1 MERPRLITITVLAC
15 ATAPDSLRELFYEP
29 NDMFTILNL
38 VSAGIGVSLVPRAAR
53 AMHVTGVKFAPIH
66 SSYAEWDIGMAW
78 NKKLESEIIRKFAN
92 VLSV

>member
-1 MERPRLITITVLAC
+1 
-15 ATAPDSLRELFYEP
+15 
-29 NDMFTILNL
+29 
-38 VSAGIGVSLVPRAAR
+38 VPRAAR

-92 VLSV
+92 ALSV